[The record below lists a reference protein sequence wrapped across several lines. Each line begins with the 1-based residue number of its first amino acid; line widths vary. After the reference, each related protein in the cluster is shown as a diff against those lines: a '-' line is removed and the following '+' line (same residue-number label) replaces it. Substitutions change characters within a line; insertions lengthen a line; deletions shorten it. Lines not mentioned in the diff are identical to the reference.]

1 MEKNKPL
8 IFVESYLL
16 AMPVTILIS
25 VLMGFLMGPLEW
37 LIGRF
42 GIFDALLGVAVLVAL
57 SGGLFIFSFL
67 IPFFFPILFIWALI
81 IVPQQKKIQ
90 KHKYRWFIYMVI
102 GSIPGLI
109 WFILGEDYNE
119 TVKMLSM
126 SSIVY
131 GAIFFVVFQ
140 YILQK
145 RGYYNTLTNDA
156 L

>member
-1 MEKNKPL
+1 
-8 IFVESYLL
+8 
-16 AMPVTILIS
+16 
-25 VLMGFLMGPLEW
+25 
-37 LIGRF
+37 
-42 GIFDALLGVAVLVAL
+42 
-57 SGGLFIFSFL
+57 
-67 IPFFFPILFIWALI
+67 
-81 IVPQQKKIQ
+81 
-90 KHKYRWFIYMVI
+90 MVI